1 MGDVTTTKYVRK
13 PLYVEAVQVT
23 EENFADVLRWANG
36 DLGVINAGQG
46 EAIVPVPEDGQ
57 IDTSKHYIRVRVNNP
72 QSPRQT
78 RASVGDWILY
88 TDRGYK
94 IYTDKA
100 FKDNFDEAAKPE
112 EPTA

>member
-1 MGDVTTTKYVRK
+1 MGDVTTSKYVRK

-23 EENFADVLRWANG
+23 NENFADVLKWANG
-36 DLGVINAGQG
+36 DLGVVNAGQG
-46 EAIVPVPEDGQ
+46 QEIIPVPEGP

-100 FKDNFDEAAKPE
+100 FNDNFDLAAESVTEQP
-112 EPTA
+112 